1 MSRLPRIFGTVCIV
15 VGAIAIVVGGAV
27 YLLVRSELSAQN
39 ITVSSDANYLAGK
52 PVTGPLTAYSQAV
65 TLNNHALEAGN
76 GKTYAELDK
85 SDPNRNTVMTAD
97 FLQASLY
104 TSVVAFGV
112 SFLIAILGVMF
123 VFVGLTFREL
133 AKRTEGDQRSIDL
146 RNSVGDKA
154 AATKDTPA
162 SATT

>member
-1 MSRLPRIFGTVCIV
+1 VSRLPRIFGTVSIV
-15 VGAIAIVVGGAV
+15 VGAIAIVVGAAV
-27 YLLVRSELSAQN
+27 YLLVRSELSSQN
-39 ITVSSDANYLAGK
+39 ITVSSDATYLAGK

-85 SDPNRNTVMTAD
+85 SDPSRNTVMTAD

-133 AKRTEGDQRSIDL
+133 AKRTEGVTTAIDL
-146 RNSVGDKA
+146 GSGAEAKSDAPDTA
-154 AATKDTPA
+154 AP
-162 SATT
+162 ATT